1 MALTPQAEAL
11 IARRDRVA
19 QDATLDPD
27 GLMYFIPP
35 ELRGKQL
42 LTLKE
47 VCRITGRSPRLM
59 VEEATLGEA
68 EGRSTV
74 ENFGL
79 PVGDGRRKNVE
90 RLYTMRGV
98 LTWMA
103 ENHHG
108 NPARGLAIMKE
119 LARHLT
125 RPQLTELAREVHQLL
140 QTTK

>member
-1 MALTPQAEAL
+1 MALSAQAEAL
-11 IARRDRVA
+11 LSRAERRAADEA
-19 QDATLDPD
+19 LDPD

-35 ELRGKQL
+35 ELRGKTL
-42 LTLKE
+42 LTLKQ
-47 VCRITGRSPRLM
+47 VCRITGRSERTM
-59 VEEATLGEA
+59 REEVTLGDAEA
-68 EGRSTV
+68 RSPV

-79 PVGDGRRKNVE
+79 PAREKTE

-108 NPARGLAIMKE
+108 NPARGMAIMKE

-125 RPQLTELAREVHQLL
+125 RPQLTELL
-140 QTTK
+140 QFFTAEIQGRKK